1 MNMNQK
7 GFANI
12 MIIVLVVVFTG
23 MAGYFVLRQR
33 SQSFPINQPAE
44 STKSSPSCRW
54 FMGRNLKISQYE
66 TDERV
71 LSECDNETFVEL
83 NHEYAK
89 DKSFV
94 YFRPMP
100 NASFMTVILEGAD
113 PKTFEL
119 LERCPGL
126 AADKSHV
133 YQIGKVFEDKDP
145 VMLKGGYIEN
155 NPKTY
160 CY

>member
-1 MNMNQK
+1 MSQK
-7 GFANI
+7 RFVNI
-12 MIIVLVVVFTG
+12 AFIVLVVVLAG
-23 MAGYFVLRQR
+23 MAGYFLLKQ
-33 SQSFPINQPAE
+33 QPQNLPINQPTN
-44 STKSSPSCRW
+44 STNSPPPCER
-54 FMGRNLKISQYE
+54 FMGGNFKISQYE
-66 TDERV
+66 TDEQV
-71 LSECDNETFVEL
+71 LNECDNETFVAL

-89 DKSFV
+89 DKNFV

-100 NASFMTVILEGAD
+100 NTNFVTVILEGAD

-119 LERCPGL
+119 LERCSEL

-133 YQIGKVFEDKDP
+133 YQIGRIVEDKDP
-145 VMLKGGYIEN
+145 AMLKGGYMEN